1 MVISKTPLRMSFFGG
16 GTDFKDYYEN
26 SKFGYGATIST
37 AVNMYLYIT
46 VNKRMDKKIR
56 LVYQS
61 GELVDNVDEIKHNII
76 RNALKIV
83 GIENGIEIIYTA
95 DLPIAGVGIGMA
107 SSSAMSVGLLN
118 ALHAFKGE
126 YASPEQLAKEACKL
140 EIEMMQQPI
149 GIQDQYAV
157 AYGGFNRYKFE
168 RDGNVVV
175 EPVICDINV
184 LKNLKSNL
192 MLFFTGITRDS
203 GTILGEQKKN
213 INDKTNQLDKLVL
226 AVDEA
231 YQALQNKDIDRW
243 GCMLDETWKTKKQ
256 LASKISNPIIDKMYN
271 DAISAGAL
279 GGKVLGAGGGGFLLL
294 YVPKCA
300 KDDVRKA
307 LKNYDEIKF
316 DFSSYGSQIIFKN

>member
-61 GELVDNVDEIKHNII
+61 GELVDSVDEIKHNII

-184 LKNLKSNL
+184 LNDLKSNL

-213 INDKTNQLDKLVL
+213 INDKTKQLDKLVL

-231 YQALQNKDIDRW
+231 YQALQNKDIDHW

-256 LASKISNPIIDKMYN
+256 LASKIANPIIDKMYN

-279 GGKVLGAGGGGFLLL
+279 GGKVLGAGSGGFLLL

-307 LKNYDEIKF
+307 LKNYDEVKF
-316 DFSSYGSQIIFKN
+316 DFSCYGSQIIFKN

>member
-1 MVISKTPLRMSFFGG
+1 MIITKTPLRMSFFGG
-16 GTDFKDYYEN
+16 GTDFKGYYEN
-26 SKFGYGATIST
+26 SKYGYGSTIST

-46 VNKRMDKKIR
+46 VNKRMDNKIR

-83 GIENGIEIIYTA
+83 GINSGIEIIYTA

-140 EIEMMQQPI
+140 EIEMMGQPI

-157 AYGGFNRYKFE
+157 AYGGFNRYRFN
-168 RDGNVVV
+168 RDGSVNV
-175 EPVICDINV
+175 EPVICKLETLEK
-184 LKNLKSNL
+184 LKNNL

-203 GTILGEQKKN
+203 GTILGEQKNN
-213 INDKTNQLDKLVL
+213 IHDKTKQLDELVL

-231 YQALQNKDIDRW
+231 YDALQRKDVNHW
-243 GCMLDETWKTKKQ
+243 GVMLDRTWQTKKQ
-256 LASKISNPIIDKMYN
+256 LASKIANPTIDEMYEK
-271 DAISAGAL
+271 AMKAGAL

-294 YVPKCA
+294 YVPQENQ
-300 KDDVRKA
+300 DELRKA
-307 LKNYDEIKF
+307 LKEFNEVKF
-316 DFSSYGSQIIFKN
+316 DFSSQGSQVIFKN